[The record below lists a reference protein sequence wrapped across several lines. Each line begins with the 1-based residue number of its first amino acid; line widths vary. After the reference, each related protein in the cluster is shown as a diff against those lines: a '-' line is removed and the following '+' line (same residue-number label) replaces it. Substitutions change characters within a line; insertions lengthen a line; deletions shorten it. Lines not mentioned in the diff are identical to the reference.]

1 MKHTVTASGVLACR
15 SAVQIQREAPMSNLS
30 ETLFVERLRG
40 EPGRYVL
47 HEMGTYTLREA
58 DDSVIFEVP
67 KQFVDDLTNAGKLV
81 QYVDRDPRKLFPI
94 PAFG

>member
-1 MKHTVTASGVLACR
+1 
-15 SAVQIQREAPMSNLS
+15 
-30 ETLFVERLRG
+30 
-40 EPGRYVL
+40 
-47 HEMGTYTLREA
+47 MGAYTLREA

-67 KQFVDDLTNAGKLV
+67 KRFVDDLTDAGKLV